1 MTVHAVVS
9 KQNSEPFRKAL
20 PLRAGLPFLEFLN
33 DGREIF
39 VNGERVKN
47 VATHPAFAE
56 GARSAAQLFDIAA
69 DPLNRECMTYT
80 SPTSGG
86 PVYRGFQIPRS
97 HADLR
102 AKRLA
107 CEMWSEATFGLMGR
121 TPDHVSNFFAGFAAA
136 PEVFAAGGQHFAD
149 NVVSFYEHLREN
161 HLWATYAI
169 VPPQIDRSPA

>member
-47 VATHPAFAE
+47 VVTHPAFAK

-69 DPLNRECMTYT
+69 DPLNRERMTYT
-80 SPTSGG
+80 SPTSRWNTWRRHRRKGR
-86 PVYRGFQIPRS
+86 PRAQRLRGTGAS
-97 HADLR
+97 GS
-102 AKRLA
+102 RL
-107 CEMWSEATFGLMGR
+107 T
-121 TPDHVSNFFAGFAAA
+121 
-136 PEVFAAGGQHFAD
+136 
-149 NVVSFYEHLREN
+149 
-161 HLWATYAI
+161 
-169 VPPQIDRSPA
+169 